1 MIGDKNF
8 DKVSNININKEKVLI
23 PAEVLIQDIPLLK
36 TSYDTVKKSRKEV
49 ADIIHGRDDRVAVIV
64 GPCSIHDTEAAI
76 EYATR
81 LKEQVKKFEKDI
93 LIIMRVYFEK
103 PRTTI
108 GWKGLVNDPDLDNS
122 YNINKGLRLARTL
135 LSDVT
140 NMGLPCA
147 TEFLDVITPQYFAE
161 LITWGAIGARTVESQ
176 VHRELASG
184 LSASIGFKNATNGD
198 IQVAVDAIKSAT
210 YPHHFLSTTK
220 SGSTAIF
227 ATNGNKNGH
236 IILRGGASGPNFKK
250 EDVDSCVEKL
260 KKADLDTKIMI
271 DCSHGN
277 SQKDHTKQI
286 SVLADICE
294 QIKTSNDVFGIMIE
308 SNLVAGN
315 QDINKKPLTY
325 GQSVTDKCVDFDDT
339 IKMLEMLSQA
349 VQQRRNAKENNK
361 SKEESQFSLL

>member
-8 DKVSNININKEKVLI
+8 DKVSNINIKKEKVLI

-36 TSYDTVKKSRKEV
+36 TSFDTVKKSRKEI
-49 ADIIHGRDDRVAVIV
+49 ADIIHGRDDRVAVVV
-64 GPCSIHDTEAAI
+64 GPCSIHDTEAAV
-76 EYATR
+76 EYAAK
-81 LKEQVKKFEKDI
+81 LKEHVKKFQKDI

-122 YNINKGLRLARTL
+122 YNINKGLRLARQL
-135 LSDVT
+135 LSDIT
-140 NMGLPCA
+140 STGLPCA

-198 IQVAVDAIKSAT
+198 VQVAVDAIKSAT

-227 ATNGNKNGH
+227 ATKGNQNGH
-236 IILRGGASGPNFKK
+236 VILRGGASGPNFSK
-250 EDVDSCVEKL
+250 EDVDACVAKL
-260 KKADLDTKIMI
+260 KKAELDTKIMI

-294 QIKTSNDVFGIMIE
+294 QIKTGNDVFGVMIE

-315 QDINKKPLTY
+315 QDIEKKPLKY

-349 VQQRRNAKENNK
+349 VQQRRNIQGKNK

>member
-8 DKVSNININKEKVLI
+8 DKVSNVNIKKEKVLI

-36 TSYDTVKKSRKEV
+36 TSFETVKNSRKEI
-49 ADIIHGRDDRVAVIV
+49 ADIIHGKDDRVAVIV
-64 GPCSIHDTEAAI
+64 GPCSIHDIDAAI
-76 EYATR
+76 EYTKK
-81 LKEQVKKFEKDI
+81 LKDQVKKFQKDI

-108 GWKGLVNDPDLDNS
+108 GWKGFVNDPDLDNS

-135 LSDVT
+135 LSDIT

-198 IQVAVDAIKSAT
+198 VQVAVDAIKSAT

-227 ATNGNKNGH
+227 ATKGNQNGH
-236 IILRGGASGPNFKK
+236 VILRGGASGPNFSKK
-250 EDVDSCVEKL
+250 DVESCIAKL

-294 QIKTSNDVFGIMIE
+294 QIKTGDDVFGVMIE
-308 SNLVAGN
+308 SNLIAGN
-315 QDINKKPLTY
+315 QDINKKLLTY

-349 VQQRRNAKENNK
+349 VQQKRNARCKDK
-361 SKEESQFSLL
+361 RKEESQFSLL

>member
-8 DKVSNININKEKVLI
+8 DKVSNVNIKKEKVLI

-36 TSYDTVKKSRKEV
+36 TSFDTVKKSRKEI
-49 ADIIHGRDDRVAVIV
+49 ADIIHGKDDRVAVIV

-76 EYATR
+76 EYANK
-81 LKEQVKKFEKDI
+81 LKEQVKKFQKDI

-135 LSDVT
+135 LSDIT

-210 YPHHFLSTTK
+210 YLHHFLSTTK

-227 ATNGNKNGH
+227 STKGNQNGH
-236 IILRGGASGPNFKK
+236 VILRGGASGPNFSK
-250 EDVDSCVEKL
+250 EDVDNCVAKL
-260 KKADLDTKIMI
+260 KKADLDTKVMI

-294 QIKTSNDVFGIMIE
+294 QIKTGDDVFGVMIE

-315 QDINKKPLTY
+315 QDINKKPLAY

-349 VQQRRNAKENNK
+349 VQQRRKSQEKE
-361 SKEESQFSLL
+361 SDKEESQFSLL